1 MPLAERAPAPEL
13 DDPAWMSAG
22 QAARRLQVAAKT
34 VRRYCR
40 DGSLPFTAVKIGG
53 QWRILRADVEA
64 VRSSYSADGT
74 AAVIDGAG
82 E

>member
-1 MPLAERAPAPEL
+1 MPLAERASAPPEL

-22 QAARRLQVAAKT
+22 QAARRLQVAPKT

-40 DGSLPFTAVKIGG
+40 DGSLPFTAIKVGN

-64 VRSSYSADGT
+64 VRATFSPDGT
-74 AAVIDGAG
+74 AALLD
-82 E
+82 EDK